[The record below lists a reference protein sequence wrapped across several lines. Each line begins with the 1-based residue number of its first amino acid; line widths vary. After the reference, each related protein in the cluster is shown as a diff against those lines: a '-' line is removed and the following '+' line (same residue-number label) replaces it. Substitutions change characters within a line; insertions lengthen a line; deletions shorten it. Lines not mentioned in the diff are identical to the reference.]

1 MKKIRVEI
9 EEEVKDKVCIG
20 CRFLF
25 DDYVARA
32 KCLLFNKPVYYIGKR
47 GDARKRCKEC
57 IQAEVKDGNQN

>member
-32 KCLLFNKPVYYIGKR
+32 KCLLYICLTSFAKR
-47 GDARKRCKEC
+47 LAGMERS
-57 IQAEVKDGNQN
+57 